1 MKQSIRSFLIVS
13 LLFTFFIFPK
23 NAFAIIQRVGFNEYF
38 VGFTSDYVNYWAH
51 PAEFGRQ
58 LEPNWCWAAS
68 IQVSLNLLQ
77 IPVNQT
83 QIVQEVFGSIQN
95 VPGHTYQILGVLD
108 QWRKNIDGKPLL
120 LDSYVESSWIQ
131 VLFDLQNNIP
141 IILALRPP
149 ASSIGH
155 AVVVTGAVYKVN
167 YGQPPFIEYLLI
179 RDPWPSNPSLQ
190 RLPFPTV
197 NSLIQKAIG
206 IRIVSAPYGF

>member
-1 MKQSIRSFLIVS
+1 M
-13 LLFTFFIFPK
+13 
-23 NAFAIIQRVGFNEYF
+23 
-38 VGFTSDYVNYWAH
+38 
-51 PAEFGRQ
+51 
-58 LEPNWCWAAS
+58 
-68 IQVSLNLLQ
+68 
-77 IPVNQT
+77 
-83 QIVQEVFGSIQN
+83 
-95 VPGHTYQILGVLD
+95 GVLD

-149 ASSIGH
+149 DSPIGH

-179 RDPWPSNPSLQ
+179 RDPWPLNPSLQ
-190 RLPFPTV
+190 RLPFSTV
-197 NSLIQKAIG
+197 NPLIQKAIG